1 MIILYRI
8 IFSISLLTFSI
19 FPSISL
25 AGLNYNH
32 NYYTNTEITD
42 ILKKMEDPFTEESI
56 DSYYQLFSELQ
67 SSSMEQEYVLSFEE
81 TDALKRYQD
90 ADYQAIR
97 KALITSNNTE
107 ETAELITHIDSAFQ
121 QGVKYS
127 GDVYRGEST
136 LMAYSEGLIS
146 VGDIVSP
153 SSYVSTSV
161 SARSSQ
167 AFYKGQ
173 TSKFELKEGDAA
185 IVMPNIR
192 MDELEVLINRN
203 STFEVTAINITQEGN
218 HVIYREISLNDIG
231 ERPIKDMHTGEN
243 ISASEACLF

>member
-107 ETAELITHIDSAFQ
+107 ETAELITHIDSA
-121 QGVKYS
+121 
-127 GDVYRGEST
+127 
-136 LMAYSEGLIS
+136 
-146 VGDIVSP
+146 
-153 SSYVSTSV
+153 
-161 SARSSQ
+161 
-167 AFYKGQ
+167 
-173 TSKFELKEGDAA
+173 
-185 IVMPNIR
+185 
-192 MDELEVLINRN
+192 
-203 STFEVTAINITQEGN
+203 
-218 HVIYREISLNDIG
+218 
-231 ERPIKDMHTGEN
+231 
-243 ISASEACLF
+243 